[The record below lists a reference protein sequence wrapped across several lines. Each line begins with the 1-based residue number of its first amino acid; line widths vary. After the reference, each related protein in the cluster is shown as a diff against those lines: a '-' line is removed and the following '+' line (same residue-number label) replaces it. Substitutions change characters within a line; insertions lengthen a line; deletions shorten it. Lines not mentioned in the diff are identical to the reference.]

1 MPCLTPYLL
10 TTHDIYS
17 MSGDSFCSALQAHGT
32 LSPASAARHG
42 ADRPSHPTA
51 AARTAQIKSSRGHR
65 AITFNL
71 CSRAAAASLCF
82 SSCDRGCRQLWA
94 ELSQPR
100 AQSWASPPQPSCG
113 CRLPTEKPSR
123 GWHHRSLHAT
133 PSRHLDVSNFSLVG
147 MAGSS
152 FTRFIC
158 RTHQKRSS
166 LPLTA
171 FTAAVILYGAIYST
185 PSKPISVFIAKC
197 SVKNG

>member
-32 LSPASAARHG
+32 LSPALAARHR

-71 CSRAAAASLCF
+71 FSRAAAASLRF

-94 ELSQPR
+94 EPVPAPCPELGITSTTFLWLQAADREAFP
-100 AQSWASPPQPSCG
+100 W
-113 CRLPTEKPSR
+113 L
-123 GWHHRSLHAT
+123 T
-133 PSRHLDVSNFSLVG
+133 PSI
-147 MAGSS
+147 
-152 FTRFIC
+152 TR
-158 RTHQKRSS
+158 RN
-166 LPLTA
+166 
-171 FTAAVILYGAIYST
+171 
-185 PSKPISVFIAKC
+185 SV
-197 SVKNG
+197 